1 MRTFGMAFELI
12 IARYGLAAVCL
23 GAGIEGETAVLAG
36 GVLAHQNLIS
46 LPAVAVAAAIG
57 SFVAD
62 QCFFSIGR
70 HYRERP
76 YVQKMLA
83 KPAAHRAISLL
94 ERFPD
99 RFILAIRFL
108 YGIRTVSPIAAGAS
122 DISRVRFMSLNA
134 VAATFWALLFTTLG
148 YELGDGLKALFR
160 HVHPYFHVMLGALF
174 VLLVGLVAFRLLCR
188 RLHYRSQ
195 TQPRNVPAVESP

>member
-1 MRTFGMAFELI
+1 MAIELI

-36 GVLAHQNLIS
+36 GVLAHQHLVS
-46 LPAVAVAAAIG
+46 LPAVAIAAAVG
-57 SFVAD
+57 SFSAD

-70 HYRERP
+70 HYRDRP

-108 YGIRTVSPIAAGAS
+108 YGIRTLSPIAVGTS
-122 DISRVRFMSLNA
+122 DIPRARFMSLNA
-134 VAATFWALLFTTLG
+134 VAAIFWALLFTTLG
-148 YELGDGLKALFR
+148 YELGDGLKAVFR
-160 HVHPYFHVMLGALF
+160 HVHPYVHVLLGAIV
-174 VLLVGLVAFRLLCR
+174 VLLVGFFALRLVCR
-188 RLHYRSQ
+188 RLHHRAAPQASWPAQ
-195 TQPRNVPAVESP
+195 IEVPQ